1 MKTSVE
7 AQEDNRVKLSVE
19 IEEAEFEKSIDAAF
33 RKIAREVRLPGFRPG
48 KAPRR
53 VLERHVGKE
62 SARQQ
67 AIQDSVPEYY
77 LQAVNDNDID
87 VIAPPQLSITS
98 GEANGPITFEATVE
112 VRPSVRVPGYDGLQV
127 TIPSP
132 VASKA
137 EVDAQVDR
145 MRDAFAATTVV
156 DRQAHPGDS
165 VRINVRGTLDGEEVP
180 GLHADD
186 YVYEVGSNSVVPE
199 LDTNLIA
206 ASAGD
211 VLEFTAPLPDH
222 DHDETHDHGDLE
234 LRVEVL
240 EVIEK
245 VRPEPTD
252 EWAASASEFTTIADL
267 RGDIAK
273 RMGLVKRVQ
282 ASMAIR
288 DECVKALVE
297 LSDGGDPPEALVNQE
312 IERRLQELAQRLTQQ
327 NATIDDYLMAT
338 GRTADSLI
346 DEARE
351 SGIEAVKA
359 DLALRAVVASEAIE
373 VSDDEV
379 EQEIVNLARRFEM
392 KPAKVRKNL
401 EKSFQMATLR
411 SDIRKAKAVTWVSE
425 HASIVDADGKV
436 IDRST
441 LDVSPAEFAEV
452 TADDDDARGL
462 ESNVD
467 VADDGSDAT

>member
-7 AQEDNRVKLSVE
+7 PQEGNHVKLSVE

-67 AIQDSVPEYY
+67 AIQDSLPDYY
-77 LQAVNDNDID
+77 LQAVTDADVD
-87 VIAPPQLSITS
+87 VIAPPELNIT
-98 GEANGPITFEATVE
+98 GGATEGPITFEATVQ
-112 VRPSVRVPGYDGLQV
+112 VRPTVRVPGYDGLQV

-132 VASKA
+132 VASEA
-137 EVDAQVDR
+137 EIDSQIDR

-165 VRINVRGTLDGEEVP
+165 VRINVRGTLDGEEVD
-180 GLHADD
+180 GLHADG
-186 YVYEVGSNSVVPE
+186 YVYEVGSGTVIPE

-206 ASAGD
+206 SSAGD

-222 DHDETHDHGDLE
+222 DHVETHDHGDRE
-234 LRVEVL
+234 MRVEVL

-252 EWAASASEFTTIADL
+252 EWAASASEFTTIAYL
-267 RGDIAK
+267 RADISK
-273 RMGLVKRVQ
+273 RMSLVKRVQ
-282 ASMAIR
+282 ASMALR

-297 LSDGGDPPEALVNQE
+297 LSDGGDPPEPLVNQE
-312 IERRLQELAQRLTQQ
+312 IDRRLQDLAQRLSQQ
-327 NATIDDYLMAT
+327 NASIDDYLMAT
-338 GRTADSLI
+338 GRSPESLI

-351 SGIEAVKA
+351 SGVEAVKA
-359 DLALRAVVASEAIE
+359 DLALRSVAAAESID
-373 VSDDEV
+373 VTDEEI
-379 EQEIVNLARRFEM
+379 EQEIANLANRFKM
-392 KPAKVRKNL
+392 KPNKVRKNL
-401 EKSFQMATLR
+401 EKSFQMSVLR

-425 HASIVDADGKV
+425 RASIVDADGKA
-436 IDRST
+436 IDRALLEVT
-441 LDVSPAEFAEV
+441 PNEFAEV
-452 TADDDDARGL
+452 DADEEILGL

-467 VADDGSDAT
+467 VADDGNDNG

>member
-7 AQEDNRVKLSVE
+7 PQEGNHVKLSVE

-67 AIQDSVPEYY
+67 AIQDSLPDYY
-77 LQAVNDNDID
+77 LQAVTDNDVD
-87 VIAPPQLSITS
+87 VIAPPELNIT
-98 GEANGPITFEATVE
+98 GGATEGPITFEATVE
-112 VRPSVRVPGYDGLQV
+112 VRPTVRVPGYDGLQV

-132 VASKA
+132 VASEA
-137 EVDAQVDR
+137 EIDSQINR
-145 MRDAFAATTVV
+145 MRDAFAASTVV

-165 VRINVRGTLDGEEVP
+165 VRINVRSMLDGEEVD
-180 GLHADD
+180 GLHADS
-186 YVYEVGSNSVVPE
+186 YVYEVGSGTVIPE

-234 LRVEVL
+234 MRVEVL

-252 EWAASASEFTTIADL
+252 EWAASASEFTTIGDL
-267 RGDIAK
+267 RADIAK
-273 RMGLVKRVQ
+273 RMSLVKRVQ
-282 ASMAIR
+282 ASMALR

-297 LSDGGDPPEALVNQE
+297 LSDGGDPPEPLVNQE
-312 IERRLQELAQRLTQQ
+312 IDRRLQDLAQRLAQQ
-327 NATIDDYLMAT
+327 KATIDDYLMAT
-338 GRTADSLI
+338 GRSPESLI

-359 DLALRAVVASEAIE
+359 DLALRSVAAAESIE
-373 VSDDEV
+373 VTDEEI
-379 EQEIVNLARRFEM
+379 EQEIANLASRFKM
-392 KPAKVRKNL
+392 KPNKVRKNL
-401 EKSFQMATLR
+401 EKSFQMSVLR

-425 HASIVDADGKV
+425 RAAIVDADGKA
-436 IDRST
+436 IDRALLEVT
-441 LDVSPAEFAEV
+441 PNEFAEV
-452 TADDDDARGL
+452 DADEEILGL

-467 VADDGSDAT
+467 VADDGSED